1 MHLSAESLFN
11 CSCDRRFFLKASL
24 VGLSTLFCRPALSS
38 AREKL
43 PEGRL
48 TLFNIHTN
56 EKLSVTYRNASG
68 EYDTEALKALN
79 WLLRCHYSGQ
89 TADMDTHVIEF
100 VNLTDK
106 QLGGNNEIHIISGY
120 RSPQYNQLLISEGR
134 HVVKNSLHIAG
145 RAIDIRIPRAALSR
159 VREVAL
165 DLRLGG
171 VGYYAQSDFVHLD
184 SGRFRTW

>member
-1 MHLSAESLFN
+1 LW
-11 CSCDRRFFLKASL
+11 
-24 VGLSTLFCRPALSS
+24 RPAISS

-43 PEGRL
+43 PEGKL

-56 EKLSVTYRNASG
+56 EKLSVTFRNASG
-68 EYDTEALKALN
+68 EYDAEALKALN
-79 WLLRCHYSGQ
+79 WILRCHYSGE
-89 TADMDTHVIEF
+89 AIDIDTRVIEF

-134 HVVKNSLHIAG
+134 HVVKNSLHKVG
-145 RAIDIRIPRAALSR
+145 RAIDIRIPRVALTR
-159 VREVAL
+159 VRDVAL

-171 VGYYAQSDFVHLD
+171 VGYYRQSDFVHLD
-184 SGRFRTW
+184 SGRLRTW